1 MANSFTVS
9 PMKQK
14 VSLKAGETY
23 EGSIMVAN
31 PAAATSDFA
40 FKVTVSPYSVGP
52 DGETMDFETKSDRT
66 QIVNWTEL
74 GTTSGILRPNEM
86 RKINFVIRVPETAP
100 AGGQYMSI
108 GVMSDPN
115 FYNQSGGVQETIEMC
130 SLVLAEVE
138 GETTHTGEILENKVP
153 SFAPSS
159 TPETIVV
166 LNNKGNVHET
176 AVTRI
181 EIRNVITGE
190 MVSTAEE
197 NNGEFE
203 TTVFPDTVRTVARK
217 LDSLSPLGIYEVKQ
231 NVEYIGQTSNASAVL
246 LVCPV
251 WFMMLVVSTLAAI
264 IGVIIAKIAL
274 KKKKDTI

>member
-14 VSLKAGETY
+14 ISLKAGETY

-40 FKVTVSPYSVGP
+40 FKTTISPYSVGP
-52 DGETMDFETKSDRT
+52 DGETMDFETKTDRT

-74 GTTSGILRPNEM
+74 DVTSGVLRPNEM
-86 RKINFVIRVPETAP
+86 KKITFVIRVPETAP

-130 SLVLAEVE
+130 SLVLADVE
-138 GETTHTGEILENKVP
+138 GETTHTGEILENRVP
-153 SFAPSS
+153 SFVPSG
-159 TPETIVV
+159 TPETILV

-181 EIRNVITGE
+181 KIKNVITGE
-190 MVSTAEE
+190 MVPVAGE

-203 TTVFPDTVRTVARK
+203 TTVFPDAVRTVARK
-217 LDSLSPLGIYEVKQ
+217 LDNLSPLGIYEVKQ
-231 NVEYIGQTSNASAVL
+231 DVEYIGQTSSASSIL
-246 LVCPV
+246 LICPI
-251 WFMMLVVSTLAAI
+251 WFIMLVISTVAAI
-264 IGVIIAKIAL
+264 IGVVIAKVVL
-274 KKKKDTI
+274 KKKKAAI

>member
-14 VSLKAGETY
+14 ISLKAGETY

-40 FKVTVSPYSVGP
+40 FKTTISPYSVGP

-74 GTTSGILRPNEM
+74 DVTSGVLRPNEM
-86 RKINFVIRVPETAP
+86 KKITFVIRVPETAP

-130 SLVLAEVE
+130 SLVLADVE
-138 GETTHTGEILENKVP
+138 GETTHTGEILENRVP
-153 SFAPSS
+153 SFVPSG
-159 TPETIVV
+159 TPETILV

-181 EIRNVITGE
+181 KIKNVITGE
-190 MVSTAEE
+190 MVPVAGE

-203 TTVFPDTVRTVARK
+203 TTVFPDAVRTVARK
-217 LDSLSPLGIYEVKQ
+217 LDNLSPLGIYEVKQ
-231 NVEYIGQTSNASAVL
+231 DIEYIGQTSSASSIL
-246 LVCPV
+246 LICPI
-251 WFMMLVVSTLAAI
+251 WFIMLTISTVAAI
-264 IGVIIAKIAL
+264 IGVVIAKVVL
-274 KKKKDTI
+274 KKKKAAI